1 MKMKLQKKS
10 EVLREGYFKGLEQAQ
25 AVISMMLAESSGDGD
40 RAPAILGVDGEGDI
54 VVFHGWKGS
63 NINDPKLY
71 AEVDTSRTLTQEEI
85 DEYNDLEYVK
95 NEYGYVWEQSGG
107 EKGTGKSLDEY
118 MQEWIDAVKGGY
130 AEEGSYIGHDTSYCH
145 LTYSAMDKLT
155 PAQKKQLESCIGVQ
169 DKDWVDLAWGGGCD
183 YGREK
188 IDTSDWKC
196 VIDPALVKEIND
208 IIRHRNM
215 RRNGEY

>member
-40 RAPAILGVDGEGDI
+40 RAPAILGVDGEGEII
-54 VVFHGWKGS
+54 VFLGWRGK
-63 NINDPKLY
+63 NINDPDLF
-71 AEVDTSRTLTQEEI
+71 AHIEATRTVDQDEI
-85 DEYNDLEYVK
+85 DRETDMENMKYNYDYLWKEAGGLEGTGETVEEFL
-95 NEYGYVWEQSGG
+95 NSMLNGVMVGG
-107 EKGTGKSLDEY
+107 EGRYL
-118 MQEWIDAVKGGY
+118 
-130 AEEGSYIGHDTSYCH
+130 GHDTSYCYE
-145 LTYSAMDKLT
+145 TYCAMDKLS
-155 PAQKKQLESCIGVQ
+155 PAQKRSLESCIGAQ
-169 DKDWVDLAWGGGCD
+169 DKDWVDLACGSGAQGA
-183 YGREK
+183 GREK

-215 RRNGEY
+215 RRNGEN